1 MIFVCLYFVFFQK
14 LDYNNRLFGLLKYS
28 RICRLGGSIYHN
40 QRKNEDY
47 LLLIK
52 EIKWNLLNILKYV

>member
-14 LDYNNRLFGLLKYS
+14 LDYNNRLLGLLKYS
-28 RICRLGGSIYHN
+28 RICRLGASIYHN